1 MEDKITIADRL
12 LKLYDNAYNVIFSVT
27 KTRFGSGF
35 TGFVASAGVALFIW
49 IYFIKDDISDM
60 KSDVSSLKS
69 ENKDLKTSLNIC
81 ETEKANVREIVRNEL
96 KDEVRAEYSEQ
107 MNVTFQY
114 MQKAQEHLINGNVK
128 KSKDI
133 EQLEDEVQLL
143 KKRKEAMK

>member
-1 MEDKITIADRL
+1 MEDKITFGERL
-12 LKLYDNAYNVIFSVT
+12 IKLLESFYTTLFKIT

-35 TGFVASAGVALFIW
+35 IGFLIAFGL
-49 IYFIKDDISDM
+49 IYFVWIETLKDEILSHKNENLDL
-60 KSDVSSLKS
+60 KKSLKA
-69 ENKDLKTSLNIC
+69 C